1 MRVLLLFLLTFA
13 FSCQKDSPEGL
24 GPIRTEPAFIYENSV
39 PTDGCEEHVR
49 LDIPDSTATAVS
61 YKPTA
66 SSLPILQKA
75 LADIQ
80 PNPTTFERAVTIR
93 FAETGRQ
100 VDLMCG
106 WGTRQQ
112 MNEIEIISISRR

>member
-1 MRVLLLFLLTFA
+1 MRIVLLFLLTFA
-13 FSCQKDSPEGL
+13 FSCQQDSPA
-24 GPIRTEPAFIYENSV
+24 GPVRIEPAFIYANSI

-93 FAETGRQ
+93 FTETGRQ

-106 WGTRQQ
+106 WGARQP
-112 MNEIEIISISRR
+112 MSEIEIISISRR